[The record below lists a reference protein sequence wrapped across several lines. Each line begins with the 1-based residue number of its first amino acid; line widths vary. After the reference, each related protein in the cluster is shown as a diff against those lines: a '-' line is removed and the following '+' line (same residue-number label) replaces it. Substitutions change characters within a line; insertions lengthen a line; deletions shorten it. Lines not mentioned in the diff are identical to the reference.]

1 MRASSGTHPLAS
13 VRACG
18 RPVPVGAV
26 PATDNVPPDTV
37 VPPEYEL
44 APVKI
49 TVPEFRT
56 RTAPEPA
63 IVPKKVPVLG

>member
-1 MRASSGTHPLAS
+1 MPVPIS
-13 VRACG
+13 VPADAITTS
-18 RPVPVGAV
+18 PVPVGAV